1 MDKQLCGVCSNGPA
15 ETGVAKHF
23 SLLTHI
29 FTPLL
34 TEPQGE
40 FNNSHKT
47 IQMEDGETGA
57 LFLVKIF
64 LLKKK

>member
-1 MDKQLCGVCSNGPA
+1 MVFVLMAQRA

-40 FNNSHKT
+40 FDNSHKN
-47 IQMEDGETGA
+47 IQTDDGETGA
-57 LFLVKIF
+57 LFLVIIF
-64 LLKKK
+64 L